1 MLISTGCWKSW
12 SKVTGR
18 KLSFI
23 YEKKK
28 KKKQSGKEKMMLHF
42 LLQNS
47 CERNMKE
54 NKVIENGTFS
64 KDSSGQHVLL

>member
-1 MLISTGCWKSW
+1 MK
-12 SKVTGR
+12 R
-18 KLSFI
+18 
-23 YEKKK
+23 KK

>member
-1 MLISTGCWKSW
+1 MLISTGYWKCWSN
-12 SKVTGR
+12 VTGR

-23 YEKKK
+23 YEKK

-54 NKVIENGTFS
+54 KKVIENGTFS